1 MTKEEKI
8 DAFTM
13 RLNGYTLQ
21 EIGDKYGLTRER
33 IRQMFAS
40 ITTKS
45 GISRKSYK
53 NYIYPNI
60 SDWMIDNNV
69 KQSDLSKKL
78 GCAQVTISSYLTGK
92 NPPSFAFI
100 NLMLELTKRPYE
112 VVFSKERMEQEQ

>member
-21 EIGDKYGLTRER
+21 EIGDKYGLTRDR
-33 IRQMFAS
+33 IRQMFAAVTNES
-40 ITTKS
+40 R
-45 GISRKSYK
+45 ISRK

-69 KQSDLSKKL
+69 SQYDLCQKL
-78 GCAQVTISSYLTGK
+78 GCQQQTISSFLTGK
-92 NPPSFAFI
+92 REPTFSFI
-100 NLMLELTKRPYE
+100 NLILELTKMPYE
-112 VVFSKERMEQEQ
+112 VAFSKKRVVLKR

>member
-40 ITTKS
+40 ITTES
-45 GISRKSYK
+45 RISRK

-69 KQSDLSKKL
+69 SQYANHDLLLPYRKK
-78 GCAQVTISSYLTGK
+78 ISVICIYQPHVRTHK
-92 NPPSFAFI
+92 NA
-100 NLMLELTKRPYE
+100 L
-112 VVFSKERMEQEQ
+112 